1 METLASASQEAI
13 VQKAGMGIRRR
24 KHLVRNIAFV
34 VMLIYSFATL
44 APFYVLFIRTFVG
57 TQDIG
62 QLHLWIPEAQP
73 LSRAATVGNLANFY
87 SLDIGKMKADFGI
100 PDKEYISPRL
110 TLEQFAQ
117 QYNIPFEKLD
127 AYFNGYYTWNGWM
140 TVLEGGEFLG
150 VLARSVIV
158 NALSIVGVVF
168 FGILTGY
175 GLAGL
180 RYRGQRVIY
189 YLYQL
194 QLVIPLMLVILPQI
208 LLVQWVQNLIPNYQA
223 GGLMRTIVQLLTLVV
238 INIRGGAISTMI
250 FANFIGD
257 IPPEIEDAAFIDGAG
272 HWQYLRYVLIPLL
285 KVPIISLVVIQL
297 PALWNELLPSLL
309 YLDRGNTTLLPYIL
323 DFASNFDLKFQ
334 VIYTSIF
341 VSVIPLAVLY
351 IVFRRFFV
359 EGVMAGA
366 IKG

>member
-1 METLASASQEAI
+1 MATIARAAQGT
-13 VQKAGMGIRRR
+13 VKPKTGMGIQQR
-24 KHLVRNIAFV
+24 KRLLATFALM
-34 VMLIYSFATL
+34 VMLIYSLATL
-44 APFYVLFIRTFVG
+44 APFYVLFVRTFVG

-62 QLHLWIPEAQP
+62 QLHLWIPAPQP
-73 LSRAATVGNLANFY
+73 LSRNATVGNLANFY
-87 SLDIGKMKADFGI
+87 SLDISKMKADFGI

-110 TLEQFAQ
+110 TLEQFAK

-140 TVLEGGEFLG
+140 TLLEGGEFLG
-150 VLARSVIV
+150 VLARSVLV

-180 RYRGQRVIY
+180 KYRGQRVIY

-208 LLVQWVQNLIPNYQA
+208 LLVQWVQNLIPGYQQN
-223 GGLMRTIVQLLTLVV
+223 GMTRTIVQLLTLVV

-257 IPPEIEDAAFIDGAG
+257 IPQEIEDAAFIDGAS

-309 YLDRGNTTLLPYIL
+309 YLDRSNTTLLPYIL

-341 VSVIPLAVLY
+341 ISVIPLAVIY